1 MELTQRIS
9 CEGHF
14 PASSQM
20 WWSQLPVQLCSKL
33 HKTHANPAVFLKHSM
48 PTSTRVKA
56 FEESSCD
63 WKKEPDKMNSGP
75 ISAWNAFFANILLKP
90 LNPNLWSMMICLFC
104 EQRLFDTFMSRM
116 GLFQLWLLFDSCL
129 YWEKRSNMWHGT
141 LIFQL
146 GRHLSLFNCLHTTE
160 ILLNHMHWDSM

>member
-1 MELTQRIS
+1 LWSHHVIEKRTREDVFRAYIS
-9 CEGHF
+9 FKC
-14 PASSQM
+14 
-20 WWSQLPVQLCSKL
+20 
-33 HKTHANPAVFLKHSM
+33 VFCQC
-48 PTSTRVKA
+48 TVET
-56 FEESSCD
+56 
-63 WKKEPDKMNSGP
+63 
-75 ISAWNAFFANILLKP
+75 
-90 LNPNLWSMMICLFC
+90 LNPNLWSIMVCLFC

-129 YWEKRSNMWHGT
+129 YWEKRSNMWLGT

>member
-1 MELTQRIS
+1 
-9 CEGHF
+9 
-14 PASSQM
+14 
-20 WWSQLPVQLCSKL
+20 
-33 HKTHANPAVFLKHSM
+33 
-48 PTSTRVKA
+48 
-56 FEESSCD
+56 
-63 WKKEPDKMNSGP
+63 
-75 ISAWNAFFANILLKP
+75 LKP